1 MEIEFLDIDSLTPYI
16 NNARTHSNEQI
27 ENIANSIT
35 EFGFTNPVLIDSDGG
50 IIAGHGRVMA
60 CEMLGINEIPCIR
73 LNNLTPIQKAAYVI
87 ADNKIQMNAGWDY
100 SLLKSELLLLTE
112 SEIDINLMGF
122 SANEI
127 SSIMMEREEGENDEE
142 DEWQGM
148 PDFIDN
154 ELPERKVVV
163 SFKNTDDFIKF
174 FSIIGQSC
182 TNKTKSIWFPEKE
195 QKNTKDYVIGKK

>member
-163 SFKNTDDFIKF
+163 SFKNTDDFMEF

>member
-163 SFKNTDDFIKF
+163 SFKNTDDFMEF

-195 QKNTKDYVIGKK
+195 HKNIKDYVIGKK